1 MRSIVRGVSLAGA
14 LCVLAVAAQ
23 AAGAGM
29 AGVAQAADGVLL
41 VTKTTIDS
49 GAPATSQVHI
59 ERKRMRAESSG
70 ARGEKMIVVFDG
82 AKQVMTLI
90 DNEKKTYTE
99 MTKADVDAMGDQMSS
114 MMDQLKN
121 LPPEQRAKIEAMMK
135 GRGAGTGMGAAP
147 KVQYKKVGTG
157 TVGKWTCDRYE
168 GYASGQKTSDICTVD
183 PKTLGFSA
191 ADLEI
196 SRELAAFFKKLMP
209 ANAAQVFS
217 LGVAE
222 DQGFSGIPVR
232 SVSTTGGRQITTEVT
247 EVSRQTFP
255 DTIFQVPAGYQ
266 KQVMGMGRGRG
277 RQ

>member
-1 MRSIVRGVSLAGA
+1 MRSLVRGVSFAGA
-14 LCVLAVAAQ
+14 LCVLT
-23 AAGAGM
+23 
-29 AGVAQAADGVLL
+29 GVAQAADGVLL
-41 VTKTTIDS
+41 VTKTTVDS
-49 GAPATSQVHI
+49 GAPATNQVHM
-59 ERKRMRAESSG
+59 ESKRMRAESSG
-70 ARGEKMIVVFDG
+70 ARGEKMVVVFDG
-82 AKQVMTLI
+82 TKQVMTLI

-99 MTKADVDAMGDQMSS
+99 MTKADVDAIGGQMSS
-114 MMDQLKN
+114 MMSQMEDQLKN

-135 GRGAGTGMGAAP
+135 GRGAGAAVAAP

-168 GYASGQKTSDICTVD
+168 GYADGQKTSEICTVD

-191 ADLEI
+191 ADFEI

-222 DQGFSGIPVR
+222 EQGFSGIPVR
-232 SVSTTGGRQITTEVT
+232 SVSTAGGRQTTTEVT

-266 KQVMGMGRGRG
+266 KQTMGMGRGR
-277 RQ
+277 R

>member
-1 MRSIVRGVSLAGA
+1 MRFIVRGVSLAGA
-14 LCVLAVAAQ
+14 LCVL
-23 AAGAGM
+23 

-49 GAPATSQVHI
+49 GAPATNQVHI
-59 ERKRMRAESSG
+59 ESKRMRAESSG

-99 MTKADVDAMGDQMSS
+99 MTKADVDAIGGQMAS
-114 MMDQLKN
+114 MTAQMEDQLKN

-135 GRGAGTGMGAAP
+135 GRGAGTAMAAAP

-191 ADLEI
+191 ADFEI

-247 EVSRQTFP
+247 EVSRQTFA
-255 DTIFQVPAGYQ
+255 DAIFQVPAGYQ